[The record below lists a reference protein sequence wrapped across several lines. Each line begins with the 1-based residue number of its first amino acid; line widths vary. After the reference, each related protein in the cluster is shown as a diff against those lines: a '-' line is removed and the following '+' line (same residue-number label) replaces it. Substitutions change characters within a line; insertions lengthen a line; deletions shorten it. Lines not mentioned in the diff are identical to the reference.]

1 VRSLNL
7 IIAVVAAGLCMSL
20 ASAQA
25 APQPVISM
33 LTKAHVGAVED
44 VGWRRRYYRR
54 WGYPY
59 TYYPPAYGYYYSP
72 PAWLLRA
79 CLSSVSLLCAVSV
92 LPTAL
97 RSLLLICGDVDGQE
111 QV

>member
-1 VRSLNL
+1 MRSLNL

-33 LTKAHVGAVED
+33 LTNAHFGAVED
-44 VGWRRRYYRR
+44 VGWRRRYYRG

-59 TYYPPAYGYYYSP
+59 AYYPPAYGYYYPP
-72 PAWLLRA
+72 PASGYYAPAYPAYPYYAPYRYYRPYYA
-79 CLSSVSLLCAVSV
+79 
-92 LPTAL
+92 PYY
-97 RSLLLICGDVDGQE
+97 
-111 QV
+111 